1 MNSIISPLY
10 ITQKEEFEDKNVRI
24 CTALV
29 VGCDDVA
36 PCYSVG
42 VLTRRQVG
50 SWEGS
55 REARVVADC

>member
-1 MNSIISPLY
+1 MHISTKREL
-10 ITQKEEFEDKNVRI
+10 ISSTHKREVKK

-36 PCYSVG
+36 SCYSVG
-42 VLTRRQVG
+42 VLTRGQVD

-55 REARVVADC
+55 REARVVADS

>member
-1 MNSIISPLY
+1 MKIIYILKPLVT
-10 ITQKEEFEDKNVRI
+10 IHDQE